1 MNNISI
7 TLNKFIK
14 LSVNWFVITV
24 FLSSISSIL
33 LILELVLL
41 SKIITSI
48 IFYKANISFVD
59 NEVIYFICCVF
70 FQICT
75 RSVSDITGIKA
86 ALKITKAIRLEIYQS
101 LFRTGPISYSHI
113 SLGEMVNSLTEAVDN
128 LLPYFARY
136 IPSAVMMVILPLF
149 ILATVLNFDIWGF
162 VILLCTGPLIP
173 LFMALVGYTAQVI
186 MDRQWR
192 QLSLLSGNFFDM
204 LKGLK
209 TLRLFG
215 RAGESLKF
223 IEKLSDEYRKTT
235 LSVMKVAFLTSA
247 VLEFFSSLS
256 IAVVAVTFGIRLL
269 NGTMHFH
276 AAFLVLLLAPEYFMP
291 LRDFSSSYHARQ
303 NANAALDQLKK
314 IYSLPKLI
322 KFSYQNKRID
332 SCIKEIILDHVT
344 VKNKENINLVQDITC
359 TFLRDRLNII
369 FGHSG
374 AGKTTLLNILLG
386 FLPIQ
391 SGTFRMID
399 LKNQSQSLNMVDI
412 AWVPQEPLLLYG
424 TIRDNLSLKAFEPS
438 LDQLRNVANQVGI
451 LSFIETLPQGFETHI
466 GEEGQ
471 NLSGG
476 QIRRL
481 MLARALLKNPD
492 ILILDEPTSGLDQKN
507 ALQIIQTIQFLKK
520 CRIVIVATHNPLLI
534 SYGEVSVQ
542 IDRGQLLHNSR
553 VDGKS
558 L

>member
-59 NEVIYFICCVF
+59 NEVVYFICCVF

-276 AAFLVLLLAPEYFMP
+276 SAFLVLLLAPEYFMP

-332 SCIKEIILDHVT
+332 SCINEIILDHVT

-391 SGTFRMID
+391 SGTLKMID

-438 LDQLRNVANQVGI
+438 LDQLRNVANQAGI

-553 VDGKS
+553 VGGKS

>member
-391 SGTFRMID
+391 SGTLKMID

-438 LDQLRNVANQVGI
+438 LDQLRNVANQAGI

-553 VDGKS
+553 GGGKS

>member
-276 AAFLVLLLAPEYFMP
+276 SAFLVLLLAPEYFMP

-386 FLPIQ
+386 FLPVQ
-391 SGTFRMID
+391 SGTLKMVD
-399 LKNQSQSLNMVDI
+399 LKNQSQSINMVDI

-438 LDQLRNVANQVGI
+438 LEQLCSVANQAGI

-507 ALQIIQTIQFLKK
+507 ALQIIQTIQLLKK
-520 CRIVIVATHNPLLI
+520 GRIVIVATHNPLLI

-553 VDGKS
+553 VGGKS

>member
-204 LKGLK
+204 LKWLK

-276 AAFLVLLLAPEYFMP
+276 SAFLVLLLAPEYFMP

-386 FLPIQ
+386 FLPVQ
-391 SGTFRMID
+391 SGTLKMID

-507 ALQIIQTIQFLKK
+507 ALQIIQTIQLLKK
-520 CRIVIVATHNPLLI
+520 DRIVIVATHNPLLI

-553 VDGKS
+553 VGGKS

>member
-276 AAFLVLLLAPEYFMP
+276 SAFLVLLLAPEYFMP

-391 SGTFRMID
+391 SGTLKMID

-438 LDQLRNVANQVGI
+438 LDQLRNVANQAGI

-507 ALQIIQTIQFLKK
+507 ALQIIQTIQLLKK
-520 CRIVIVATHNPLLI
+520 GRIVIVATHNPLLI

-553 VDGKS
+553 VGGKS

>member
-1 MNNISI
+1 MSNISI

-276 AAFLVLLLAPEYFMP
+276 SAFLVLLLAPEYFMP

-386 FLPIQ
+386 FLPVQ
-391 SGTFRMID
+391 SGTLKMVD
-399 LKNQSQSLNMVDI
+399 LKNQSQSINMVDI

-424 TIRDNLSLKAFEPS
+424 TIGDNLSLKAFEPS
-438 LDQLRNVANQVGI
+438 LEQLCSVANQVGI

-507 ALQIIQTIQFLKK
+507 ALQIIQTIQLLKK
-520 CRIVIVATHNPLLI
+520 DRIVIVATHNPLLI

-553 VDGKS
+553 GGGKS

>member
-276 AAFLVLLLAPEYFMP
+276 SAFLVLLLAPEYFMP

-374 AGKTTLLNILLG
+374 AGKTMLLNILLG

-391 SGTFRMID
+391 SGTLKMVD

-507 ALQIIQTIQFLKK
+507 ALQIIQTIQLLKK
-520 CRIVIVATHNPLLI
+520 DRIVIVATHNPLLI

-553 VDGKS
+553 VGGKS

>member
-223 IEKLSDEYRKTT
+223 IEKLSDEHRKTT

-276 AAFLVLLLAPEYFMP
+276 SAFLVLLLAPEYFMP

-332 SCIKEIILDHVT
+332 SCINEIILDHVT

-391 SGTFRMID
+391 SGTLKMVD

-438 LDQLRNVANQVGI
+438 LDQLRNVANQAGI

-507 ALQIIQTIQFLKK
+507 ALQIIQTIQLLKK
-520 CRIVIVATHNPLLI
+520 GRIVIVATHNPLLI

-553 VDGKS
+553 VGGKS

>member
-276 AAFLVLLLAPEYFMP
+276 SAFLVLLLAPEYFMP

-391 SGTFRMID
+391 SGTLKMVDF
-399 LKNQSQSLNMVDI
+399 KNQSQSINMVDI

-438 LDQLRNVANQVGI
+438 LEQLCSVANQVGI

-507 ALQIIQTIQFLKK
+507 ALQIIQTIQLLKK
-520 CRIVIVATHNPLLI
+520 DRIVIVVTHNPLLI

-553 VDGKS
+553 VGGKS

>member
-149 ILATVLNFDIWGF
+149 VLATVLNFDIWGF

-322 KFSYQNKRID
+322 NFSYQNKRTD
-332 SCIKEIILDHVT
+332 TCIREIILDHVT
-344 VKNKENINLVQDITC
+344 VKNKENIYLVQDITC

-386 FLPIQ
+386 FLPVQ
-391 SGTFRMID
+391 SGTLKMVD
-399 LKNQSQSLNMVDI
+399 LKNQSQSINMVDI

-424 TIRDNLSLKAFEPS
+424 TIRDNLTLKAFEPS
-438 LDQLRNVANQVGI
+438 LEQLCSVANQVGI

-507 ALQIIQTIQFLKK
+507 ALQIIQTIQLLKK
-520 CRIVIVATHNPLLI
+520 DRIVIVATHNPLLI

-553 VDGKS
+553 VGGKS

>member
-276 AAFLVLLLAPEYFMP
+276 SAFLVLLLAPEYFMP

-438 LDQLRNVANQVGI
+438 LDQLRNVANQAGI

-507 ALQIIQTIQFLKK
+507 ALQIIQTIQLLKK
-520 CRIVIVATHNPLLI
+520 DRIVIVATHNPLLI

-553 VDGKS
+553 VGGKS

>member
-276 AAFLVLLLAPEYFMP
+276 SAFLVLLLAPEYFMP

-386 FLPIQ
+386 FLPVQ
-391 SGTFRMID
+391 SGTLKMID

-507 ALQIIQTIQFLKK
+507 ALQIIQTIQLLKK
-520 CRIVIVATHNPLLI
+520 DRIVIVATHNPLLI

-553 VDGKS
+553 VGGKS

>member
-59 NEVIYFICCVF
+59 KEVIYFICCVF

-276 AAFLVLLLAPEYFMP
+276 SAFLVLLLAPEYFMP

-391 SGTFRMID
+391 SGTLRMVD
-399 LKNQSQSLNMVDI
+399 LKKQSQSLNMVDI

-438 LDQLRNVANQVGI
+438 LDQLRNVANQAGI

-507 ALQIIQTIQFLKK
+507 ALQIIQTIQLLKK
-520 CRIVIVATHNPLLI
+520 DRIVIVATHNPLLI

-542 IDRGQLLHNSR
+542 INRGQLFHNSR
-553 VDGKS
+553 VGGKS

>member
-269 NGTMHFH
+269 NGTMHFYS
-276 AAFLVLLLAPEYFMP
+276 AFLVLLLAPEYFMP

-391 SGTFRMID
+391 SGTLKMID

-438 LDQLRNVANQVGI
+438 LDQLRNVANQAGI

>member
-7 TLNKFIK
+7 TFNKFIK

-101 LFRTGPISYSHI
+101 LLRTGPISYSHI

-276 AAFLVLLLAPEYFMP
+276 SAFLVLLLAPEYFMP

-322 KFSYQNKRID
+322 KFSYKNKRID

-391 SGTFRMID
+391 SGTLKMVDF
-399 LKNQSQSLNMVDI
+399 KNQSQSINMVDI

-424 TIRDNLSLKAFEPS
+424 MIRDNLSLKAFEPS
-438 LDQLRNVANQVGI
+438 LDQLRNVANQAGI

-507 ALQIIQTIQFLKK
+507 ALQIIQTIQLLKK
-520 CRIVIVATHNPLLI
+520 DRIVIVVTHNPLLI

-553 VDGKS
+553 VGGKS

>member
-48 IFYKANISFVD
+48 IFYKGNISFVD

-128 LLPYFARY
+128 LLPYFAHY

-332 SCIKEIILDHVT
+332 SCIKEIIFDHVT

-391 SGTFRMID
+391 SGTFRMVD

-438 LDQLRNVANQVGI
+438 LDQLRNVANQAGI

-507 ALQIIQTIQFLKK
+507 ALQIIQTIQLLKK
-520 CRIVIVATHNPLLI
+520 GRIVIVATHNPLLI

-553 VDGKS
+553 VGGKS

>member
-24 FLSSISSIL
+24 FFSSISSIL
-33 LILELVLL
+33 SILELVLL

-48 IFYKANISFVD
+48 IFYKANISFVN

-75 RSVSDITGIKA
+75 RSVSDITGTKA

-276 AAFLVLLLAPEYFMP
+276 SAFLVLLLAPEYFMP

-322 KFSYQNKRID
+322 KFSYKNKRID

-391 SGTFRMID
+391 SGTLKMVD
-399 LKNQSQSLNMVDI
+399 LKNQSQSINMVDI

-438 LDQLRNVANQVGI
+438 LEQLCSVANQVGI

-507 ALQIIQTIQFLKK
+507 ALQIIQTIQLLKK
-520 CRIVIVATHNPLLI
+520 DRIVIVATHNPLLI

-542 IDRGQLLHNSR
+542 IDRGQLLHNSK
-553 VDGKS
+553 VGGKS

>member
-276 AAFLVLLLAPEYFMP
+276 SAFLVLLLAPEYFMP

-386 FLPIQ
+386 FLPVQ
-391 SGTFRMID
+391 SGTLKMVD
-399 LKNQSQSLNMVDI
+399 LKNQSQSINMVDI

-438 LDQLRNVANQVGI
+438 LDQLRNVANQAGI

-520 CRIVIVATHNPLLI
+520 YRIVIVATHNPLLI

-553 VDGKS
+553 VGGKS

>member
-223 IEKLSDEYRKTT
+223 IEKLSDQYRKTT

-332 SCIKEIILDHVT
+332 SCIKEIIFDHVT

-359 TFLRDRLNII
+359 TFLRNRLNII

-391 SGTFRMID
+391 SGTFRMVD

-438 LDQLRNVANQVGI
+438 LDQLRNVANQAGI

-507 ALQIIQTIQFLKK
+507 ALQIIQTIQLLKK
-520 CRIVIVATHNPLLI
+520 GRIVIVATHNPLLI

-553 VDGKS
+553 VGGKS

>member
-276 AAFLVLLLAPEYFMP
+276 SAFLVLLLAPEYFMP

-322 KFSYQNKRID
+322 KFSYQNKRTDTGIR
-332 SCIKEIILDHVT
+332 EIILDHVT

-374 AGKTTLLNILLG
+374 AGKTMLLNILLG

-391 SGTFRMID
+391 SGTLRMVD

-438 LDQLRNVANQVGI
+438 FEQLCSVANQAGI

-507 ALQIIQTIQFLKK
+507 ALQIIQTIQLLKK
-520 CRIVIVATHNPLLI
+520 DRIVIVATHNPLLI
-534 SYGEVSVQ
+534 FYGEVSVQ

-553 VDGKS
+553 VGGKS

>member
-332 SCIKEIILDHVT
+332 SCIKEIILDRVT

-391 SGTFRMID
+391 SGTFRMVD

-438 LDQLRNVANQVGI
+438 LDQLRNVANQAGI

-507 ALQIIQTIQFLKK
+507 ALQIIQTIQLLKK
-520 CRIVIVATHNPLLI
+520 GRIVIVATHNPLLI

-553 VDGKS
+553 VGGKS

>member
-276 AAFLVLLLAPEYFMP
+276 SAFLVLLLAPEYFMP

-386 FLPIQ
+386 FLPVQ
-391 SGTFRMID
+391 SGTLKIVD
-399 LKNQSQSLNMVDI
+399 LKNQSQSINMVDI

-438 LDQLRNVANQVGI
+438 LEQLCSVANQAGI

-507 ALQIIQTIQFLKK
+507 ALQIIQTIQLLKK
-520 CRIVIVATHNPLLI
+520 DRIVIVATHNPLLI

-553 VDGKS
+553 VGGKS

>member
-276 AAFLVLLLAPEYFMP
+276 SAFLVLLLAPEYFMP

-391 SGTFRMID
+391 SGTLKMVD
-399 LKNQSQSLNMVDI
+399 LKNQSQSINMVDI

-507 ALQIIQTIQFLKK
+507 ALQIIQTIQLLKK
-520 CRIVIVATHNPLLI
+520 DRIVIVATHNPLLI

-553 VDGKS
+553 VGGKS

>member
-276 AAFLVLLLAPEYFMP
+276 SAFLVLLLAPEYFMP

-391 SGTFRMID
+391 SGTLKMID

-438 LDQLRNVANQVGI
+438 LDQLRNVANQAGI

-553 VDGKS
+553 GGGKS

>member
-276 AAFLVLLLAPEYFMP
+276 SAFLVLLLAPEYFMP

-332 SCIKEIILDHVT
+332 SCINEIILDHVT

-391 SGTFRMID
+391 SGMLKMVD

-438 LDQLRNVANQVGI
+438 LDQLRNVANQAGI

-507 ALQIIQTIQFLKK
+507 ALQIIQTIQLLKK
-520 CRIVIVATHNPLLI
+520 GRIVIVATHNPLLI

>member
-276 AAFLVLLLAPEYFMP
+276 SAFLVLLLAPEYFMP

-391 SGTFRMID
+391 SGTLKMID

-438 LDQLRNVANQVGI
+438 LDQLRNVANQAGI

>member
-386 FLPIQ
+386 FLPVQ
-391 SGTFRMID
+391 SGTLKIVD

-438 LDQLRNVANQVGI
+438 LEQLCSVANQAGI

-507 ALQIIQTIQFLKK
+507 ALQIIQTIQLLKK
-520 CRIVIVATHNPLLI
+520 DRIVIVATHNPLLI

-542 IDRGQLLHNSR
+542 IDRGQLFHNSR
-553 VDGKS
+553 VGGKS

>member
-276 AAFLVLLLAPEYFMP
+276 SAFLVLLLAPEYFMP

-374 AGKTTLLNILLG
+374 AGKTMLLNILLG

-391 SGTFRMID
+391 SGTLKMVD

-438 LDQLRNVANQVGI
+438 LEQLCSVANQAGI

-507 ALQIIQTIQFLKK
+507 ALQIIQTIQLLKK
-520 CRIVIVATHNPLLI
+520 DRIVIVATHNPLLI

-553 VDGKS
+553 VGGKS

>member
-75 RSVSDITGIKA
+75 GSVSDITGIKA

-215 RAGESLKF
+215 RVGESLKF

-322 KFSYQNKRID
+322 KFSYQNKRTDTGIR
-332 SCIKEIILDHVT
+332 EIILDHVT

-391 SGTFRMID
+391 SGTLRMVD

-438 LDQLRNVANQVGI
+438 FEQLCSVANQAGI

-507 ALQIIQTIQFLKK
+507 ALQIIQTIQLLKK
-520 CRIVIVATHNPLLI
+520 DRIVIVATHNPLLI

-553 VDGKS
+553 VGGKS

>member
-322 KFSYQNKRID
+322 KFFYQNKRID

-391 SGTFRMID
+391 SGTFRMVD

-438 LDQLRNVANQVGI
+438 LDQLRNVANQAGI

>member
-276 AAFLVLLLAPEYFMP
+276 SAFLVLLLAPEYFMP

-391 SGTFRMID
+391 SGTLKMID

-438 LDQLRNVANQVGI
+438 LEQLCSVANQAGI

-507 ALQIIQTIQFLKK
+507 ALQIIQTIQLLKK
-520 CRIVIVATHNPLLI
+520 GRIVIVATHNPLLI

-553 VDGKS
+553 VGGKS

>member
-1 MNNISI
+1 MSNISI

-276 AAFLVLLLAPEYFMP
+276 SAFLVLLLAPEYFMP

-391 SGTFRMID
+391 SGTLKMID

-438 LDQLRNVANQVGI
+438 FEQLCSVANQAGI

-507 ALQIIQTIQFLKK
+507 ALQIIQTIQLLKK
-520 CRIVIVATHNPLLI
+520 DRIVIVATHNPLLI

-553 VDGKS
+553 VGGKS

>member
-276 AAFLVLLLAPEYFMP
+276 SAFLVLLLAPEYFMP

-391 SGTFRMID
+391 SGTLKMVD
-399 LKNQSQSLNMVDI
+399 LKNQSQSINMVDI

-438 LDQLRNVANQVGI
+438 LDQLRNVANQAGI

-507 ALQIIQTIQFLKK
+507 ALQIIQTIQLLKK
-520 CRIVIVATHNPLLI
+520 GRIVIVATHNPLLI

-553 VDGKS
+553 VGGKS

>member
-269 NGTMHFH
+269 NGTMHFYS
-276 AAFLVLLLAPEYFMP
+276 AFLVLLLAPEYFMP

-391 SGTFRMID
+391 SGTLKMID

-438 LDQLRNVANQVGI
+438 LDQLRNVANQAGI

-542 IDRGQLLHNSR
+542 IDRGQLLHNSM

>member
-101 LFRTGPISYSHI
+101 LLRTGPISYSHI

-276 AAFLVLLLAPEYFMP
+276 SAFLVLLLAPEYFMP

-386 FLPIQ
+386 FLPVQ
-391 SGTFRMID
+391 SGTLKIVD
-399 LKNQSQSLNMVDI
+399 LKNQSQSINMVDI

-438 LDQLRNVANQVGI
+438 LEQLCSVANQAGI

-507 ALQIIQTIQFLKK
+507 ALQIIQTIQLLKK
-520 CRIVIVATHNPLLI
+520 DRIVIVATHNPLLI

-553 VDGKS
+553 VGGKS

>member
-276 AAFLVLLLAPEYFMP
+276 SAFLVLLLAPEYFMP

-386 FLPIQ
+386 FLPVQ
-391 SGTFRMID
+391 SGTLKIVD
-399 LKNQSQSLNMVDI
+399 LKNQSQSINMVDI

-438 LDQLRNVANQVGI
+438 LDQLRNVANQAGI

>member
-7 TLNKFIK
+7 TFNKFIK

-276 AAFLVLLLAPEYFMP
+276 SAFLVLLLAPEYFMP

-391 SGTFRMID
+391 SGTLKMVDF
-399 LKNQSQSLNMVDI
+399 KNQSQSINMVDI

-424 TIRDNLSLKAFEPS
+424 MIRDNLSLKAFEPS
-438 LDQLRNVANQVGI
+438 LDQLRNVANQAGI

-507 ALQIIQTIQFLKK
+507 ALQIIQTIQLLKK
-520 CRIVIVATHNPLLI
+520 DRIVIVVTHNPLLI

-553 VDGKS
+553 VGGKS

>member
-24 FLSSISSIL
+24 FFSSISSIL
-33 LILELVLL
+33 SILELVLL

-48 IFYKANISFVD
+48 IFYKANISFVN

-75 RSVSDITGIKA
+75 RSVSDITGTKA

-276 AAFLVLLLAPEYFMP
+276 SAFLVLLLAPEYFMP

-322 KFSYQNKRID
+322 KFSYKNKRID

-391 SGTFRMID
+391 SGTLKMVD
-399 LKNQSQSLNMVDI
+399 LKNQSQSINMVDI

-438 LDQLRNVANQVGI
+438 LEQLCSVANQVGI

-507 ALQIIQTIQFLKK
+507 ALQIIQTIQLLKK
-520 CRIVIVATHNPLLI
+520 DRIVIVATHNPLLI

-553 VDGKS
+553 VGGKS

>member
-276 AAFLVLLLAPEYFMP
+276 SAFLVLLLAPEYFMP

-391 SGTFRMID
+391 SGTLKMID

-438 LDQLRNVANQVGI
+438 LDQLRNVANQAGI

-553 VDGKS
+553 VGGKS